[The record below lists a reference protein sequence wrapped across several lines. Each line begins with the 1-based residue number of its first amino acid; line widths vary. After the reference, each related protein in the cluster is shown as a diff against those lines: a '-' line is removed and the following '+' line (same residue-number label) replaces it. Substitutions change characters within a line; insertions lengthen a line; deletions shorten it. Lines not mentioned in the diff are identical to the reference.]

1 MIKKWIE
8 TLVSKFYYSEAVID
22 FLTNECHIERP
33 SELYCVNNINKIIG
47 DCKNEKAAYNL
58 KIFFAAL
65 WEYSKKI
72 RITDFLIGLGL
83 NKQIVDIICSKY
95 SSLEEIRKVNYE
107 ELLSLGIEKN
117 EAEEFIE
124 RMIYLS
130 DEMDFLLNNGL
141 IRFLE

>member
-47 DCKNEKAAYNL
+47 DCKKEKAAYNL

-65 WEYSKKI
+65 WECSKKI

-95 SSLEEIRKVNYE
+95 TTLEEIRKVNYE
-107 ELLSLGIEKN
+107 ELLSLGVEKN

>member
-1 MIKKWIE
+1 MW
-8 TLVSKFYYSEAVID
+8 
-22 FLTNECHIERP
+22 EC
-33 SELYCVNNINKIIG
+33 
-47 DCKNEKAAYNL
+47 
-58 KIFFAAL
+58 
-65 WEYSKKI
+65 SKKI

-107 ELLSLGIEKN
+107 ELLSLGVEKN
-117 EAEEFIE
+117 EAKEFIE